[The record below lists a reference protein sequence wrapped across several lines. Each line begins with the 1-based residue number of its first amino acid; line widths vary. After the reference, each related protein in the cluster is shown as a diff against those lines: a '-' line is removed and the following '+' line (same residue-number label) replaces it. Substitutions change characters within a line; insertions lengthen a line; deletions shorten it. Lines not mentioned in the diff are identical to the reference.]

1 MAYYSQINLKNLTA
15 FLLPSRKVTPCLYS
29 PQCQCIFMVQEK
41 IQEHSMYL
49 CQNLQYRRIQNP
61 YGELFLILIFLLL
74 FPQHNFFPLYSLG
87 TQLYIHVYILFS
99 YIIMLHHKN
108 PDIVLSATQ
117 QDLIINPFQ
126 MQQSPSSN
134 PKHPIHP
141 NPSPSTQATTSLFSK
156 SRIFISVEKFICAVY
171 QIPDMSDIMW
181 YLSFSF

>member
-74 FPQHNFFPLYSLG
+74 FPQHNFFHCTAWGPSYTYMYTYFFLTLSCSIIRIQTQFSVLHSRISL
-87 TQLYIHVYILFS
+87 LIHS
-99 YIIMLHHKN
+99 KCSSLHL
-108 PDIVLSATQ
+108 VT
-117 QDLIINPFQ
+117 
-126 MQQSPSSN
+126 
-134 PKHPIHP
+134 
-141 NPSPSTQATTSLFSK
+141 PSTQSIPIPPHPP
-156 SRIFISVEKFICAVY
+156 RQPQVY
-171 QIPDMSDIMW
+171 FPSPG
-181 YLSFSF
+181 FSFLWKSSFVLCIRFQI